1 MQTVSLKIIRQ
12 QIIKNLLFLKRGN
25 CGNKRR
31 IAGRSAFTLIEL
43 LVVIAIIAILAAMLL
58 PALTKAKA
66 KAKQINCISNLRQ
79 IGIGA
84 MMYVGDYK
92 VYPGDL
98 DNHNGMYIWQPRIL
112 AYEGGNHNLFHC
124 PAGNPNG
131 AWDTNA
137 NSTLGGTVNGINDP
151 YKINIGSRFTLGW
164 NDWGTWNVGLTSAH
178 PAGLGMGGDVV
189 AGDGSLMP
197 MVSDQIVKSPAM
209 MIMLGDSRPNPGV
222 YQGNLDPTDSTQWPS
237 NRHNRRADL
246 LCADGH
252 AESALRNDMVNPYDL
267 FWRPRWNNDN
277 DPHIALGA
285 WPYAAVQALNVLDQS
300 F

>member
-1 MQTVSLKIIRQ
+1 MQNEVKSEIPPAGISEPTADPSGSLPRPV
-12 QIIKNLLFLKRGN
+12 
-25 CGNKRR
+25 
-31 IAGRSAFTLIEL
+31 RSSGFTLIEL

-98 DNHNGMYIWQPRIL
+98 DNHNGIYVWPPRIL
-112 AYEGGNHNLFHC
+112 PYEGGNHNLFHC

-137 NSTLGGTVNGINDP
+137 NSTLGGTVDGINDP
-151 YKINIGSRFTLGW
+151 YAIGAAASRFTLGW
-164 NDWGTWNVGLTSAH
+164 NDWGTWNVGLSSCPN
-178 PAGLGMGGDVV
+178 PAGLGLGGDVV
-189 AGDGSLMP
+189 AGDGSLLP
-197 MVSDQIVKSPAM
+197 MVTDQMVKSPTM
-209 MIMLGDSRPNPGV
+209 MIMLADTRPNAGPF
-222 YQGNLDPTDSTQWPS
+222 QANLDPCDSTQWPS
-237 NRHNRRADL
+237 NRHNWRTDL

-252 AESALRNDMVNPYDL
+252 AESALRNDMVNPYNL
-267 FWRPRWNNDN
+267 YWRPRWNNDN
-277 DPHIALGA
+277 NPHLELGI
-285 WPYAAVQALNVLDQS
+285 WPYPAAALNALDQS